1 MPLRAPTCFLLL
13 SCLAACGGDSS
24 TGPGGATVA
33 VSPSSAVIL
42 TADTLHLAA
51 TVRDA
56 SGTPITGG
64 TVKWSTSA
72 PAVATVLNDGRV
84 IPHAGGVATI
94 TATSGG
100 KSAASQLRVY
110 VGTGT
115 RVPGATS
122 FDSLIPPLM
131 AKYGIPGGVVGV
143 VKDGRLV
150 LVRGYGYADS
160 AAHVPVSPD
169 ALFRIA
175 SVSKPITS
183 AAVLKLVEQGK
194 LSLDDKAFSILS
206 DLKPPAGAT
215 VDPRLANI
223 TVRQLLQHAG
233 GWDRDKTFD
242 PMLQSKT
249 AAAVVGT
256 PAPAS
261 AETIIRYMLGQP
273 LQFDPGTSYS
283 YSNFGYDVLGRII
296 ERVSGMSYGEFVRTQ
311 VLAPMGIT
319 RTRLGHTRLSERA
332 NGEVR
337 YYDAAGPT
345 PSVFPGDGAVPVPYG
360 GFYLEA
366 MDSHGGWLSTAAD
379 LLRFVNAVDGRA
391 SVPDFLG
398 ASSINAMTARPPIAV
413 WQGSSSWYGMGWFV
427 GPSNGDANWWHEGS
441 LPGTTTLLVRAYN
454 GVSWVALF
462 NARKEPGTCAFTCEL
477 DAALW
482 NAVDDVQQWPTVD
495 LFSKYP

>member
-1 MPLRAPTCFLLL
+1 MP
-13 SCLAACGGDSS
+13 DV
-24 TGPGGATVA
+24 TVA
-33 VSPSSAVIL
+33 VSPSDAVIL
-42 TADTLHLAA
+42 TADTLQLAA

-56 SGTPITGG
+56 SGTPIPGA
-64 TVKWSTSA
+64 TVTWSTNA
-72 PAVATVLNDGRV
+72 PAVATVLDDGRV
-84 IPHAGGVATI
+84 IPHAAGFATI

-115 RVPGATS
+115 RMPGATS
-122 FDSLIPPLM
+122 FDSIIPPLM

-160 AAHVPVSPD
+160 TAHIPVSPD

-194 LSLDDKAFSILS
+194 LRLDDKAFSLLS
-206 DLKPPAGAT
+206 DLTPPAGAT
-215 VDPRLANI
+215 VDPRLADI
-223 TVRQLLQHAG
+223 TVRHLLQHAG
-233 GWDRDKTFD
+233 GWDHDRTFD
-242 PMLQSKT
+242 PMFRSK
-249 AAAVVGT
+249 AAADVVGA

-261 AETIIRYMLGQP
+261 AETVIRYMLGQP
-273 LQFDPGTSYS
+273 LQFDPGTDYS

-345 PSVFPGDGAVPVPYG
+345 LSVFPGEGTVPAPYG

-391 SVPDFLG
+391 SVPDFLS
-398 ASSINAMTARPPIAV
+398 APSIDAMTARPPAAV
-413 WQGSSSWYGMGWFV
+413 WQGSASWYGMGWV
-427 GPSNGDANWWHEGS
+427 VRPSNGDADWWHDGS
-441 LPGTTTLLVRAYN
+441 LPGTTTLLVRAHN

-462 NARKEPGTCAFTCEL
+462 NARKDSGGCAFLCEL
-477 DAALW
+477 YGALPQ
-482 NAVDDVQQWPTVD
+482 AVDGVQQWPTVD
-495 LFSKYP
+495 LFSRYP